1 MNALADDVRRFLEH
15 LRVER
20 RSPRNTTA
28 AYTRDLNRFVA
39 ESGAQRSAEVT
50 AHDVRAFAARLHA
63 AGLSPRS
70 IARYLSSVR
79 GLFAFLVGR
88 REINANPAIGIRAP
102 KQRQRLPKTLDVD
115 QTSRLFT
122 APADTPIEMRDQAIA
137 ELLYS
142 SGLRL
147 SELVAINLRDLDL
160 ANGFVTVTGK
170 GGKTRIVPVGR
181 AARNAIGAW
190 LATRP
195 NANADAPLLTGR
207 QGKRLSP
214 RSVQLRLKRL
224 ALTTS
229 GSDALHPHMLRHS
242 FASHLLES
250 SGDLRAVQ
258 ELLGHANISTTQ
270 IYTHLDFQ
278 HLAKVYDAAHPRAH
292 AQTQARSAQGEATS
306 K

>member
-1 MNALADDVRRFLEH
+1 MNTLDDDVGRFLEH

-20 RSPRNTTA
+20 RSPQNTTA

-39 ESGAQRSAEVT
+39 ESGALRSAEVS
-50 AHDVRAFAARLHA
+50 AHDVRAFAARLHGG
-63 AGLSPRS
+63 GLSPRS
-70 IARYLSSVR
+70 IARHLSSVR

-88 REINANPAIGIRAP
+88 REVNANPAIGIRAP
-102 KQRQRLPKTLDVD
+102 KQRHRLPKTLDVD
-115 QTSRLFT
+115 QASRLFT
-122 APADTPIEMRDQAIA
+122 AAADTPIEMRDQAIA

-190 LATRP
+190 LGTRP
-195 NANADAPLLTGR
+195 NATADAPLFTGR
-207 QGKRLSP
+207 PGKRLSP

-224 ALTTS
+224 ALATS

-278 HLAKVYDAAHPRAH
+278 HLAKVYDAAHPRARPK
-292 AQTQARSAQGEATS
+292 TRARSAQGEATS